1 MKKRLTCA
9 MLTVLLAFSGVF
21 TGLAMAA
28 DAPSGWAA
36 ESVNA
41 AISAGLVPDG
51 LCGAYTQPITRAEF
65 CALAVAMYE
74 SAAGE
79 EISGRAEF
87 SDTDDV
93 NVQKMASLGVV
104 NGIDADK
111 GLFDPTGKLT
121 REQAAVILARLAAAM
136 GNPLPDSTVDFS
148 DSSSI
153 SSWALEAV
161 GQVKSIGVMSGVGGG
176 KFAPKGEYTREQS
189 IITIK
194 RLDDARSF
202 ACRMEK
208 TVDETWRSPDGKLY
222 GVYSYERPVC
232 SGSSVLSSAI
242 NSEFDR
248 RALAFSEREQGE
260 MGPAAVYEER
270 FSANNPFF
278 PTDGAFYEHTLSASK
293 TYEGRGVISFRI
305 TDYYEMIMAVHPFTE
320 VDCVSFDMKTG
331 KILSLADVLT
341 VNESNVSDVLY
352 NEILNGGL
360 YLLSEETFASAAGVS
375 GYEQSFKDAS
385 TPETPFYF
393 SGDGIHV
400 VYGEYTI
407 AYAVGITEL
416 IIPYSRTDL
425 IRSPY
430 AG

>member
-1 MKKRLTCA
+1 MRKRLTCA
-9 MLTVLLAFSGVF
+9 ALAVLLAFSGVF
-21 TGLAMAA
+21 TSLAMAT

-41 AISAGLVPDG
+41 AISAGLVPDE

-104 NGIDADK
+104 NGVDADK

-148 DSSSI
+148 DSDSI

-194 RLDDARSF
+194 RLNDARSF

-208 TVDETWRSPDGKLY
+208 TVDETWRSPDEKLY
-222 GVYSYERPVC
+222 GVYYVERPVC
-232 SGSSVLSSAI
+232 SGSSALSEAI

-248 RALAFSEREQGE
+248 RARDFSESEQGE
-260 MGPAAVYEER
+260 MGPAAIYER
-270 FSANNPFF
+270 IKGNSWF
-278 PTDGAFYEHTLSASK
+278 PADGEFYAHSLSASK
-293 TYEGRGVISFRI
+293 TYEGRGVISFRVV
-305 TDYYEMIMAVHPFTE
+305 DYSDICVAVHPFTK
-320 VDCVSFDMKTG
+320 VDCVNFDLSTG
-331 KILSLADVLT
+331 KLLSLAEVLS
-341 VNESNVSDVLY
+341 VDESNVSDVLY
-352 NEILNGGL
+352 NEMLNGGL
-360 YLLSEETFASAAGVS
+360 YVLSEEVFASAAGVS
-375 GYEQSFKDAS
+375 AYEQNFKYAS
-385 TPETPFYF
+385 TLETPFYF
-393 SGDGIHV
+393 SSDGIHV
-400 VYGEYTI
+400 VYGEYTA

>member
-1 MKKRLTCA
+1 MRKRLACA
-9 MLTVLLAFSGVF
+9 ALAVLLAFSGVF
-21 TGLAMAA
+21 TNFAMAA

-41 AISAGLVPDG
+41 AISAGLVPDE

-74 SAAGE
+74 SASGE
-79 EISGRAEF
+79 EISGRTQF

-104 NGIDADK
+104 NGVDADK

-148 DSSSI
+148 DSGSI
-153 SSWALEAV
+153 SSWAIEAV

-176 KFAPKGEYTREQS
+176 KFAPKSEYTREQS
-189 IITIK
+189 IITVK

-222 GVYSYERPVC
+222 GVYYVERPVC
-232 SGSSVLSSAI
+232 SGSSVLSAAI
-242 NSEFDR
+242 NNEFDR

-260 MGPAAVYEER
+260 NGPAAVYEER
-270 FSANNPFF
+270 FRANNQFF
-278 PTDGAFYEHTLSASK
+278 PTDGGFYEHTLSASK

-305 TDYYEMIMAVHPFTE
+305 TDYYEMIMAVHPLTN
-320 VDCVSFDMKTG
+320 VDCVNFDMNTG
-331 KILSLADVLT
+331 EILSLTDVLA
-341 VNESNVSDVLY
+341 VNESNVSDVFY
-352 NEILNGGL
+352 NEMLKGGL
-360 YLLSEETFASAAGVS
+360 YVLSEDSFAHPSFVS
-375 GYEQSFKDAS
+375 TYEQHFKAAS
-385 TPETPFYF
+385 TLETPFYF
-393 SGDGIHV
+393 SDDGIHV
-400 VYGEYTI
+400 VYGEYT
-407 AYAVGITEL
+407 AFYAMGISEL

>member
-104 NGIDADK
+104 NGVDAKK

-136 GNPLPDSTVDFS
+136 GNPLPDSAVDFS
-148 DSSSI
+148 DSGSI

-176 KFAPKGEYTREQS
+176 KFSPGSEYTREQS
-189 IITIK
+189 IITVK

-222 GVYSYERPVC
+222 GIYYVERPVC
-232 SGSSVLSSAI
+232 SGSSVLSEAI

-248 RALAFSEREQGE
+248 RERDFSESEQGE
-260 MGPAAVYEER
+260 MGPAAIYER
-270 FSANNPFF
+270 NKGNSWF
-278 PTDGAFYEHTLSASK
+278 PTDGEFYTHSLFASK
-293 TYEGRGVISFRI
+293 TYEGRGVISFRVV
-305 TDYYEMIMAVHPFTE
+305 DYYEMIMAVHPRTN
-320 VDCVSFDMKTG
+320 VDCVNFDMNTG
-331 KILSLADVLT
+331 KILSLTDVLT
-341 VNESNVSDVLY
+341 VDESNVSDVLY
-352 NEILNGGL
+352 NEILKGGL